1 MRERGYS
8 LEFAEQICKQI
19 KGFGEYGFPESHAA
33 SFALLVYVSA
43 WLKCHEPAA
52 FTAALLNSQPMGFY
66 APAQLVQDARRHGV
80 EVRPV
85 DVLASEWLCTLE
97 KTVSGH
103 AAIRLGLCLVKGLQQ
118 AAAQRLLAVI
128 PQTSIAG
135 VQVLAERAQLDRG
148 DLNALAAAG
157 AFAGITGNRRQ
168 ALWHVSGV
176 EAPLPLLP
184 ELHIAEATP
193 LLTAPTEGQ
202 DIVAD
207 YQSVGL
213 TLGRHPLALLR
224 KRLHR
229 ERIVSASEL
238 RELSAGLQVRTA
250 GLVITRQRPSSASGV
265 TFVTLEDETGCVN
278 LIVWPAVAEQQ
289 RRALLQARLLQVN
302 GTVQREGD
310 VLHVIALR
318 LVDRTRLLGRL
329 LVTSR
334 DFH

>member
-1 MRERGYS
+1 
-8 LEFAEQICKQI
+8 
-19 KGFGEYGFPESHAA
+19 
-33 SFALLVYVSA
+33 
-43 WLKCHEPAA
+43 
-52 FTAALLNSQPMGFY
+52 
-66 APAQLVQDARRHGV
+66 
-80 EVRPV
+80 V
-85 DVLASEWLCTLE
+85 DVLTSEWLCTLE
-97 KTVSGH
+97 KTASGR
-103 AAIRLGLCLVKGLQQ
+103 AAIRLGLSLVKGLRQT
-118 AAAQRLLAVI
+118 AAQRLLAVRG
-128 PQTSIAG
+128 QVSVTNM
-135 VQVLAERAQLDRG
+135 QVLAERAQLERS

-193 LLTAPTEGQ
+193 LLVAPSEGE

-207 YQSVGL
+207 YRSVGL

-224 KRLHR
+224 ARLHR
-229 ERIVSASEL
+229 ERMVSALEL
-238 RELSAGLQVRTA
+238 RELSSGLNVRTA

-265 TFVTLEDETGCVN
+265 TFVTLEDETGHVN

-289 RRALLQARLLQVN
+289 RRALLQSRLLQVS

-318 LVDRTRLLGRL
+318 LIDRTRLLGRL